1 MSYIC
6 SYVNEIDIDIKI
18 QKRDVLD
25 FPNYTLILPI
35 NIFRFLYVFYTS
47 NRLKTL
53 MKSNSPSTN
62 KELAD
67 ALFQTTNTFIPNAS
81 ILKMIEIMNDR
92 LKIPNIVVVDEIGD
106 TVYYQ
111 FMYMQK
117 PGKTKLSSLESY
129 INQQHDI
136 LRMDD

>member
-6 SYVNEIDIDIKI
+6 SYINEIDIDIKI
-18 QKRDVLD
+18 QKKDVLD

-53 MKSNSPSTN
+53 MESNSPSTN

-117 PGKTKLSSLESY
+117 PAKTKLSNLESY